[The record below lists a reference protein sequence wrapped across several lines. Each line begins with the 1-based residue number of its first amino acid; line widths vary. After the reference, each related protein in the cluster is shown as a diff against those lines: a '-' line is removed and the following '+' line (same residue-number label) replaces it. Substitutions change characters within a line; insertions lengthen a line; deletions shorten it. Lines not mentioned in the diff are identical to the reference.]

1 VTGRP
6 QTDAGALRGA
16 RILLGVSGGIA
27 CYKAVEVAR
36 LLTKRGARVQVVMT
50 EAATHF
56 VGPITFSSLT
66 KRPAYTGLFEEQDR
80 VLHVRLAR
88 EADLVLVAPATAN
101 VLAKM
106 ANGLADDLLSAV
118 LLTATCPIVVAPAM
132 HTEMWEHAAVQRGVE
147 RLRSDGVVLIEPE
160 VGELAS
166 GDVGLGRL
174 ADPEWIVEEVKASLT
189 PKDLDGLRVLI
200 TSGPTREPLDPV
212 RFISNRSSGRMGH
225 ALAVEARRR
234 GAEVTV
240 ITGPVV
246 TELPPGIDVVPV
258 ETTQQLLDESLS
270 RFDDCDVAIMAAAVA
285 DWRPADVA
293 RSKTKKSEAER
304 NLLLEPT
311 PDIAA
316 EMGRKKGAQLL
327 VAFAAETE
335 DMVKHARDKLV
346 RKNADLIV
354 ANLVGRPGT
363 GFDTDTNDAAIV
375 SPESIDRLP
384 RMTKAELARRI
395 VDRAAELTRP
405 RGRSDRLD

>member
-1 VTGRP
+1 MLQGRRVVV
-6 QTDAGALRGA
+6 AVCG
-16 RILLGVSGGIA
+16 SIA
-27 CYKAVEVAR
+27 AYKAAEVVRR
-36 LLTKRGARVQVVMT
+36 LRKDGAVVQVAMT
-50 EAATHF
+50 RAATRF
-56 VGPITFSSLT
+56 ITPETMAALSE
-66 KRPAYTGLFEEQDR
+66 RPVHTDLFAEPER
-80 VLHVRLAR
+80 VLHVELAR
-88 EADLVLVAPATAN
+88 WAEAYVVLAATATTISHLATGSAEDVVSATYLMCRCP
-101 VLAKM
+101 VL
-106 ANGLADDLLSAV
+106 
-118 LLTATCPIVVAPAM
+118 VAPAM
-132 HTEMWEHAAVQRGVE
+132 HTEMWQHGAVQRGVE
-147 RLRSDGVVLIEPE
+147 HLRSDGVVLIEPE
-160 VGELAS
+160 EGELAS
-166 GDVGLGRL
+166 GDVGPGRL